1 MTLSNPRL
9 VAQSLLSTMAVRV
22 STCYENR
29 IPQDVPVVVI
39 SNHRSF
45 LDAMILIQTLPYP
58 LRIACHHYMGKTPGI
73 RNLVELLGCFPLAQ
87 PKQRK
92 QQFFDQASKFLKA
105 RQWVG
110 LFPEG
115 AEPMVELTKPHEVK
129 KFHRGFAHLA
139 LQAPL
144 TNLVILPVAI
154 ASLSETIYQT
164 IPNRWL
170 SWLDASEPF
179 FRRKGL
185 HPLVMYHRTCVLFG
199 RPYWISGEQKQQYQG
214 KKAKQLATHITQY
227 CREQIIELLAQ
238 GCYEKYK
245 R

>member
-1 MTLSNPRL
+1 MMNNPRL
-9 VAQSLLSTMAVRV
+9 IAQSLLSMMTVRV
-22 STCYENR
+22 ATCYENR

-45 LDAMILIQTLPYP
+45 LDAIILIQTLPYP
-58 LRIACHHYMGKTPGI
+58 LRIACHHYMGQTPGI
-73 RNLVELLGCFPLAQ
+73 RNMVELLGCFPLAQ

-92 QQFFDQASKFLKA
+92 RQFFEQASKFLTS

-115 AEPMVELTKPHEVK
+115 TQPMVEPTKPLDVG

-139 LQAPL
+139 LQVRVP
-144 TNLVILPVAI
+144 NLVILPVAI

-164 IPNRWL
+164 IPIHWL
-170 SWLDASEPF
+170 SSLDASEPF
-179 FRRKGL
+179 FHRSGL
-185 HPLVMYHRTCVLFG
+185 HPMVVYHRTCVLFG
-199 RPYWISGEQKQQYQG
+199 HPYWISTQQQQEYQG
-214 KKAKQLATHITQY
+214 KQAKQLATQITEY

-238 GCYEKYK
+238 GCY
-245 R
+245 